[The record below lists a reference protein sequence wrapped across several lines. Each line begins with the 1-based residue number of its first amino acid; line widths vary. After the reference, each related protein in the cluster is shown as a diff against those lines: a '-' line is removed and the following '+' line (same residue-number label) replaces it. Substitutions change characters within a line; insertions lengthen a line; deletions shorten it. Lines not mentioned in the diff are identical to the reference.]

1 MYDVINGDDFMY
13 KSNILIVILTG
24 KLNRKDNN
32 KNISE
37 EINDFSKFDF
47 TKLNYLKKNE
57 DIEENIE
64 VDTVL

>member
-1 MYDVINGDDFMY
+1 MY

-64 VDTVL
+64 VDTVLQES

>member
-1 MYDVINGDDFMY
+1 VYDVINGDDFMY

>member
-1 MYDVINGDDFMY
+1 MY

>member
-1 MYDVINGDDFMY
+1 MY
-13 KSNILIVILTG
+13 KSNIIIVILIG
-24 KLNRKDNN
+24 ILNKKDNN

-57 DIEENIE
+57 DIEENFE